1 MDTFFEQLGRRA
13 RDVGSHLCVG
23 LDPRVSSAADLVP
36 ECLRVAEAA
45 APYACAFKP
54 NAAFFE
60 AHGAAGVRALEELV
74 RALPPGVPC
83 LLDAKRGDIGDT
95 NAAYAR
101 AARALGVGALTVSPY
116 LGVGALAP
124 FTDAGLGV
132 FVLARTSNREAER
145 VQEACS
151 WTGEALYERVA
162 SDVAALGEAR
172 AGLVVGATRP
182 DAVRRVRA
190 RASRAWLLL
199 PGVGAQGGDLEAAV
213 SAARRADGSGF
224 LVNVSRGLSSLAAPA
239 ALRAEAGRLAAAIER
254 AASSPDEK
262 VQNALKSPP
271 AVPVGELAEALFA
284 CGAVRFGT
292 FTLKSGL
299 ESPVYVDL
307 RRLVSFP
314 RALALVADVL
324 ADLCRP
330 LAFER
335 VAALPYAALPLGTAV
350 SLRAGWPMIYPR
362 GQAKTYGA
370 KASIEGLFEAG
381 ERVVVLDDIA
391 TRGDA
396 KLEALGPLAAAGL
409 RVSDVVVLVD
419 REQGARALL
428 AERGIALHAALTLR
442 ELVAHLAAAGRVTSG
457 ERDRV
462 LAFLAA
468 EAPA

>member
-1 MDTFFEQLGRRA
+1 MVDTFFEQLARRA
-13 RDVGSHLCVG
+13 RAVGSHLCVG
-23 LDPRVSSAADLVP
+23 LDPRVSSAAELVP

-45 APYACAFKP
+45 APHACAFKP
-54 NAAFFE
+54 NVAFFE
-60 AHGAAGVRALEELV
+60 VHGSAGLRALEELV

-132 FVLARTSNREAER
+132 FVLARTSNPEAES
-145 VQEACS
+145 VQDACL

-190 RASRAWLLL
+190 RAPRAWLLL

-224 LVNVSRGLSSLAAPA
+224 LVNVSRGLSSLASPA
-239 ALRAEAGRLAAAIER
+239 ALRAEARRLADEIER
-254 AASSPDEK
+254 AASGLAEN
-262 VQNALKSPP
+262 VQSARDPVSNA
-271 AVPVGELAEALFA
+271 ALAEALFA
-284 CGAVRFGT
+284 CGAVRFGS
-292 FTLKSGL
+292 FTLKSGV

-307 RRLVSFP
+307 RRLVSHP
-314 RALALVADVL
+314 RTLAFVAEVL
-324 ADLCRP
+324 SDLCRG
-330 LAFER
+330 LEFDR

-350 SLRAGWPMIYPR
+350 SLRTGWPMIYPR
-362 GQAKTYGA
+362 GQTKTYGA

-396 KLEALGPLAAAGL
+396 KLEALGPLTAAGL

-442 ELVAHLAAAGRVTSG
+442 ELVAHLAASGRVTAG

-462 LAFLAA
+462 LTFLAGEGA
-468 EAPA
+468 A

>member
-1 MDTFFEQLGRRA
+1 MDTFFEKLERRA
-13 RDVGSHLCVG
+13 REVGSHLCVG
-23 LDPRVSSAADLVP
+23 LDPRVSSASELVA
-36 ECLRVAEAA
+36 ECLRLAEAA
-45 APYACAFKP
+45 APHACAFKP
-54 NAAFFE
+54 NVAFFE
-60 AHGAAGVRALEELV
+60 AHGSAGLLALEDLV
-74 RALPPGVPC
+74 RALPPDVPC

-95 NAAYAR
+95 NAAYAT

-132 FVLARTSNREAER
+132 FVLARTSNPEAEP
-145 VQEACS
+145 VQAARS
-151 WTGEALYERVA
+151 WTGEPLYERVA
-162 SDVAALGEAR
+162 ADVAALGEAR

-190 RASRAWLLL
+190 RAPRACLLL

-213 SAARRADGSGF
+213 GAARRDDGSGF
-224 LVNVSRGLSSLAAPA
+224 LVNVSRGLSSLGSPDAV
-239 ALRAEAGRLAAAIER
+239 RAEAARLAAAIER
-254 AASSPDEK
+254 AAERPRES
-262 VQNALKSPP
+262 VQSAFDLS
-271 AVPVGELAEALFA
+271 ASARTAELAETLFA
-284 CGAVRFGT
+284 CGAVRFGS

-307 RRLVSFP
+307 RRLVSHP
-314 RALALVADVL
+314 RALAFVAEVL
-324 ADLCRP
+324 ADLCRG
-330 LAFER
+330 LTFDR

-350 SLRAGWPMIYPR
+350 SLRTGWPMIYPR

-396 KLEALGPLAAAGL
+396 KLEALGPLTEASL

-428 AERGIALHAALTLR
+428 ADRGIALHAALTLR
-442 ELVAHLAAAGRVTSG
+442 ELVLCLAASGRVTTG
-457 ERDRV
+457 ARDRV
-462 LAFLAA
+462 LSFLAA
-468 EAPA
+468 DGAT